1 MNMKTSTLFLLST
14 ISINLLFVGCGE
26 GHKNNSTEIGSIGNA
41 AAIVTTEDNP
51 TMVPSPSTLNS
62 ITYKLA
68 GILQEDVQSQN
79 KKEATSFTKETRYC
93 EISGMKESNNQRN
106 IECITKTEKFS
117 HCKTAPQQIQNGL
130 LQIDYRKMN
139 SDGKFPKELNLTVM
153 SDYSCNDLLLKKG
166 TTISSKVY
174 YKANHTVKSIK
185 LTVSGTVTY
194 QYGTY
199 ALKEQHKT
207 VNY

>member
-1 MNMKTSTLFLLST
+1 MKKSILLL

-26 GHKNNSTEIGSIGNA
+26 SHKNTSSETGTLGTATSILTTDENA
-41 AAIVTTEDNP
+41 
-51 TMVPSPSTLNS
+51 TMIPSSSTLES

-68 GILQEDVQSQN
+68 TIVQEVIQLQN
-79 KKEATSFTKETRYC
+79 KQEANSFTKETRYC
-93 EISGMKESNNQRN
+93 EISGMKESSNKGDTQSM
-106 IECITKTEKFS
+106 TKTEKFS
-117 HCKTAPQQIQNGL
+117 NCKTAPQQMQNGL
-130 LQIDYRKMN
+130 IQIDYQKMN
-139 SDGKFPKELNLTVM
+139 SDGKFPKELNLTVI

-166 TTISSKVY
+166 TIIRSKVY
-174 YKANHTVKSIK
+174 YKANQTVKSIK

-199 ALKEQHKT
+199 ALKEQQKT